1 MPVGY
6 DIEYVL
12 GICMPRSQSTFIK
25 RQKELTRQQKQRDK
39 AERKNQRRQEK
50 SAGVSG
56 YEMAELHEHA
66 AAQADLFNIG
76 VGKTE
81 TSGSPHPVAAS
92 VSDS

>member
-1 MPVGY
+1 MPK
-6 DIEYVL
+6 
-12 GICMPRSQSTFIK
+12 SQSTFIK

-56 YEMAELHEHA
+56 HEMAELHEHA
-66 AAQADLFNIG
+66 GAQAELFNIG

-81 TSGSPHPVAAS
+81 TAGSPHPVAGS